1 MDCIELSIKKLDEVC
16 RDFAFEI
23 KKEYQPDLVIYLA
36 KGAYLIGNSMSN
48 VFNVPL
54 IAIGS
59 TREGNVLK
67 EKLSLLLGLLPRWLC
82 NFLRRVELKSNV
94 HGRNKERH
102 IEFLDDIALLNIQT
116 NNLKILVVDDS
127 VDTGSSVLAA
137 QKVIKSKFP
146 DSVIRIAVLNV
157 MSASKENIKVDY
169 YLYTDKMLRTPMSKD
184 SREYRKFL
192 EMYSNEVRE

>member
-16 RDFAFEI
+16 RNFALEI
-23 KKEYQPDLVIYLA
+23 KKEYQPDLIIYLA
-36 KGAYLIGNSMSN
+36 KGAYLIGKSMSS
-48 VFNVPL
+48 VFNVQL

-59 TREGNVLK
+59 AREGNTLK
-67 EKLSLLLGLLPRWLC
+67 EKIALLLGFLPRWLC

-102 IEFLDDIALLNIQT
+102 IDFLDDVALLNIK
-116 NNLKILVVDDS
+116 NDNIKILLVDDS
-127 VDTGSSVLAA
+127 VDTGSSILAA
-137 QKVIKSKFP
+137 EKLIKSKFSN
-146 DSVIRIAVLNV
+146 SVIRVAVLNV
-157 MSASKENIKVDY
+157 MSPSKENIEVDY

-192 EMYSNEVRE
+192 EIYFNKVRE